1 MTQVIDYPHHHHSDW
16 SRDWAAAATSASDQ
30 TRGCYIPLPPNWEM
44 KMDLSTGWPFFVDHP
59 NRRTTWLDPRFNEG
73 PSPFPYGC
81 GFDSHVRPH
90 TMRHY
95 DPYYHSS
102 NPYDTDPYSP
112 FYYDPLVSGYPIR
125 KGVRSNPRSQR
136 QRVGAT
142 KDDTVSPTPAVSPR
156 PPTHLPATQHPI
168 FPPTPL
174 SSSNPDTQQTSSSSS
189 PSSGDDSSAP
199 DSVPPVAMET
209 SATASHAEVTSSSET
224 ETLNTN
230 REEDNMATSDDLQT
244 LSEDDV
250 KNRIALIDS
259 IFAKTATLRNQI
271 ESFQGMTNS
280 KEYLYISETLLSAI
294 LQLDSISTE
303 GNETIRNHRKGVIIS
318 LQDMLGELEEK
329 ATPRTEDSNLRT
341 EDSDMTNEDSNLRN
355 ENSESGQDMRMDDS
369 NSGLDQK

>member
-1 MTQVIDYPHHHHSDW
+1 
-16 SRDWAAAATSASDQ
+16 
-30 TRGCYIPLPPNWEM
+30 
-44 KMDLSTGWPFFVDHP
+44 
-59 NRRTTWLDPRFNEG
+59 
-73 PSPFPYGC
+73 
-81 GFDSHVRPH
+81 
-90 TMRHY
+90 
-95 DPYYHSS
+95 
-102 NPYDTDPYSP
+102 
-112 FYYDPLVSGYPIR
+112 
-125 KGVRSNPRSQR
+125 
-136 QRVGAT
+136 
-142 KDDTVSPTPAVSPR
+142 
-156 PPTHLPATQHPI
+156 
-168 FPPTPL
+168 
-174 SSSNPDTQQTSSSSS
+174 
-189 PSSGDDSSAP
+189 
-199 DSVPPVAMET
+199 MET